1 MGLLVGWIYGAG
13 VRWHQEHCRANRP
26 REAIT
31 PVQINVRPF
40 FRGTWAKRPGK
51 NWNSLGFVAAGFR
64 PSLVA
69 ACHTGI
75 MSWRISSFGV
85 VPVAIGLGQASL
97 CIATA
102 LALWSLGVAFLPYAL
117 AIGLGLGALNAG
129 LFVAHRW
136 AQAEQKS
143 SRRLNLL
150 AEMNVQVNRE
160 ILLNGDIELIYRTI
174 LNYLFRIFD
183 TAATGSVL
191 ILGDDGYLRF
201 AASKGFT
208 DEFVS
213 SFKLRLEDSFLYQ
226 LTQGQIK
233 SARLFIPEDFERL
246 ETVFKPEKWEYKSVI
261 SAPIYVG
268 DRLFGLLSLD
278 SAVAGTYDE
287 LDVEVVERFRTQ
299 IEVGLLARERYTANI
314 KRYQVDSLTGLLTR
328 RYFEDLVKLSM
339 ERAQRYG
346 EALVI
351 ALIDVDGLK
360 TINDTL
366 GHLAGD
372 QLLLTI
378 ANALQVS
385 CRNSDI
391 MGRLGGDEFIAAYH
405 RGDTSAI
412 EANLVDIRAQL
423 SARRLNFEGADYR
436 GSFSF
441 GVARFPQDG
450 INLDAL
456 VAVADKRMYAMKAE
470 RK

>member
-1 MGLLVGWIYGAG
+1 MEG
-13 VRWHQEHCRANRP
+13 
-26 REAIT
+26 
-31 PVQINVRPF
+31 
-40 FRGTWAKRPGK
+40 
-51 NWNSLGFVAAGFR
+51 
-64 PSLVA
+64 
-69 ACHTGI
+69 
-75 MSWRISSFGV
+75 RISPFRV
-85 VPVAIGLGQASL
+85 FAVAIGVGQAG
-97 CIATA
+97 IGMATT
-102 LALWSLGVAFLPYAL
+102 LALRTWGGAFLPYAL
-117 AIGLGLGALNAG
+117 SIALGLVIFNAG
-129 LFVAHRW
+129 LLQAYRRG
-136 AQAEQKS
+136 QAEQKS

-183 TAATGSVL
+183 TASTGSVL

-213 SFKLRLEDSFLYQ
+213 NFKLRLEESFLYQ

-233 SARLFIPEDFERL
+233 NARLFTPEDFVHI
-246 ETVFKPEKWEYKSVI
+246 ETVFKPEKWKYQSVI
-261 SAPIYVG
+261 SAPIFVG

-287 LDVEVVERFRTQ
+287 LDVEVVERFRAQ
-299 IEVGLLARERYTANI
+299 IEVSLLARERYTANI

-405 RGDTSAI
+405 RSDASAI

-450 INLDAL
+450 AELDAL

-470 RK
+470 RN

>member
-1 MGLLVGWIYGAG
+1 MEG
-13 VRWHQEHCRANRP
+13 
-26 REAIT
+26 
-31 PVQINVRPF
+31 
-40 FRGTWAKRPGK
+40 
-51 NWNSLGFVAAGFR
+51 
-64 PSLVA
+64 
-69 ACHTGI
+69 
-75 MSWRISSFGV
+75 RISPFRV
-85 VPVAIGLGQASL
+85 FAVAIGVGQAG
-97 CIATA
+97 IGMATA
-102 LALWSLGVAFLPYAL
+102 LALRTWGGAFLPYAL
-117 AIGLGLGALNAG
+117 SIALGLVIFNAVLLQAYRRG
-129 LFVAHRW
+129 
-136 AQAEQKS
+136 QAEQKS

-183 TAATGSVL
+183 TASTGSVL

-213 SFKLRLEDSFLYQ
+213 NFKLRLEESFLYQ

-233 SARLFIPEDFERL
+233 NARLFTPEDFVHI
-246 ETVFKPEKWEYKSVI
+246 ETVFKPEKWKYQSVI
-261 SAPIYVG
+261 SAPIFVG

-287 LDVEVVERFRTQ
+287 LDVEVVERFRAQ
-299 IEVGLLARERYTANI
+299 IEVSPSARERYTANI

-405 RGDTSAI
+405 RSDASAI

-441 GVARFPQDG
+441 GVARFPKDG
-450 INLDAL
+450 AELDAL

-470 RK
+470 RN